1 MLTDLATTPI
11 AETIR
16 RLSAERLSGDLH
28 IRSAKLIKLLFFDHG
43 RIVFAASNLKKDRLG
58 EALVALGR
66 ITGEDFERVSALM
79 KGEQKKRFGDAL
91 VHSGLMDKNE
101 LGTSVA
107 RQVRRIALSIFEL
120 PEGAA
125 SFEERRCV
133 IPLEFMVSLSIHKLL
148 YEGIKTMADSELI
161 LSGLGNLDRAVKL
174 APIPPFLFEGKRS
187 AEEKEILELAERRVT
202 VRRLAWAS
210 GGGLAPAW
218 TSGGGLAASR
228 LKTVY
233 ALCAS
238 GILESAEEDASPRPI
253 VTMETG
259 TFLLSAL
266 QRRPDPSS
274 QEAIQ
279 QEVQDELDHSARME
293 KENWLKV
300 ARTAPRA
307 ELIKALE
314 EKMERYHALREAV
327 GDDEHIKTDI
337 EVIIGRASAMLRLT
351 RQAPPQSKPPVL
363 PKAVAPPTGLR
374 KPAAPAAAV
383 PPVIPPVSPS
393 AAPLPDPLPP
403 VPEPTRAVQP
413 APEPT
418 PERAP
423 AGPAFPVASASP
435 AGHEGGVGAGS
446 SNFAGSAQIEHLL
459 MEGEVRMTVS
469 DYANAVTVYQK
480 LVQVAPKI
488 PNYRVRLAIAM
499 TCYPRTA
506 KQAEREFFE
515 ALRLDPDNA
524 DTHYQFG
531 LYYKAMKA
539 RSRAIAEM
547 RTAVQLNPRHERA
560 AQELASLA
568 PKDSALGSLRKL
580 FK

>member
-1 MLTDLATTPI
+1 MLTDLSSTPV
-11 AETIR
+11 AETLR
-16 RLSAERLSGDLH
+16 RLSSERLSGDLH
-28 IRSAKLIKLLFFDHG
+28 IRSAKLIKILFFDHG

-79 KGEQKKRFGDAL
+79 KGERKKRFGDAL
-91 VHSGLMDKNE
+91 VQAGLMDKNE

-125 SFEERRCV
+125 SFEERKCV

-148 YEGIKTMADSELI
+148 YEGIKTMGDPELI
-161 LSGLGNLDRAVKL
+161 RAGLGNLDRAVKL

-187 AEEKEILELAERRVT
+187 AEEKEILELAEKRAT

-210 GGGLAPAW
+210 
-218 TSGGGLAASR
+218 GGLAASR

-238 GILESAEEDASPRPI
+238 GILESAEADTSPRPI

-274 QEAIQ
+274 QDAIQ
-279 QEVQDELDHSARME
+279 QEVQDELENSARME

-300 ARTAPRA
+300 ARSAPRD

-327 GDDEHIKTDI
+327 GEDEHIKTDI

-351 RQAPPQSKPPVL
+351 RQAPPQSNPPAPPKAKAPPPVQ
-363 PKAVAPPTGLR
+363 GLR
-374 KPAAPAAAV
+374 KPAAPPAAAA
-383 PPVIPPVSPS
+383 PVIPPVSPS
-393 AAPLPDPLPP
+393 EPPLVLDSIPDLPDLAPAR
-403 VPEPTRAVQP
+403 PEPEPEMTPEPERTPEP
-413 APEPT
+413 AP
-418 PERAP
+418 AP
-423 AGPAFPVASASP
+423 AGPAFPVATSAP
-435 AGHEGGVGAGS
+435 AGSEGSGAGA
-446 SNFAGSAQIEHLL
+446 SNFAGTAQIEHLL

-469 DYANAVTVYQK
+469 DYANAVTVFQK
-480 LVQVAPKI
+480 LVQIAPKI
-488 PNYRVRLAIAM
+488 PKYRVRLAIAM

-560 AQELASLA
+560 AEELASLA

>member
-1 MLTDLATTPI
+1 MLTDLSSTPV
-11 AETIR
+11 AETLR
-16 RLSAERLSGDLH
+16 RLSSERLSGDLH
-28 IRSAKLIKLLFFDHG
+28 IRSAKLIKILFFDHG

-79 KGEQKKRFGDAL
+79 KGERKKRFGDAL
-91 VHSGLMDKNE
+91 VQAGLMDKNE

-125 SFEERRCV
+125 SFEERKCV

-148 YEGIKTMADSELI
+148 YEGIKTMGDPELI
-161 LSGLGNLDRAVKL
+161 RAGLGNLDRAVKL

-187 AEEKEILELAERRVT
+187 AEEKEILELAEKRAT

-210 GGGLAPAW
+210 
-218 TSGGGLAASR
+218 GGLAASR

-238 GILESAEEDASPRPI
+238 GILESAEADTSPRPI

-274 QEAIQ
+274 QDAIQ
-279 QEVQDELDHSARME
+279 QEVQDELENSARME

-300 ARTAPRA
+300 ARSAPRD

-327 GDDEHIKTDI
+327 GEDEHIKTDI

-351 RQAPPQSKPPVL
+351 RQAPPQSNPPSPPKAKAPPPVQ
-363 PKAVAPPTGLR
+363 GLR
-374 KPAAPAAAV
+374 KPAAPPAAAA
-383 PPVIPPVSPS
+383 PVIPPVSPS
-393 AAPLPDPLPP
+393 EPPLVLDSIPDLPDLAPAR
-403 VPEPTRAVQP
+403 PEPEPEMTPEPERTPEP
-413 APEPT
+413 AP
-418 PERAP
+418 AP
-423 AGPAFPVASASP
+423 AGPAFPVATSAP
-435 AGHEGGVGAGS
+435 AGSEGSGAGA
-446 SNFAGSAQIEHLL
+446 SNFAGTAQIEHLL

-469 DYANAVTVYQK
+469 DYANAVTVFQK
-480 LVQVAPKI
+480 LVQIAPKI
-488 PNYRVRLAIAM
+488 PKYRVRLAIAM

-560 AQELASLA
+560 AEELASLA